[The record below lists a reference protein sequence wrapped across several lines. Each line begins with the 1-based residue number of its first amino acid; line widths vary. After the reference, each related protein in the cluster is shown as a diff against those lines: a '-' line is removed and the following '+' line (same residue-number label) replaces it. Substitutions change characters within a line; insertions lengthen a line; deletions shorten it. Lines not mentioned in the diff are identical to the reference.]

1 MRLLRY
7 GEKGQERPCVV
18 YADGA
23 IRDVSKFVTDFAGE
37 TVSCDALDRL
47 KTLDLADAP
56 VLPAGGR
63 IGSPLAS
70 VRNFY
75 CIGLNYRKH
84 AEETGAR
91 PPVEPMLFN
100 KAVNALSGP
109 FDPVPYPRKSSS
121 LDWEVEIGL
130 VIGKTCRYIAKEDA
144 LLYVAGYFTANDI
157 SERDFQ
163 KSRGG
168 QFVKGKSGTNFGPI
182 GPYLVTADEVP
193 DPNALGLTTKVNGDV
208 MQNSNTSDMIFDV
221 KTIISNLS
229 QYLTLEVGDIILTG
243 TPEGV
248 GLGIKPDP
256 VFLKTGDVV
265 EVEVEGLGAQRI
277 EIGDAE

>member
-7 GEKGQERPCVV
+7 GEKGSEVPCVLD
-18 YADGA
+18 AEGK
-23 IRDVSKFVTDFAGE
+23 IRDLSAHVSDFECE
-37 TVSCDALDRL
+37 TVSTEAIETL
-47 KTLDLADAP
+47 KGLDLSTLPELP
-56 VLPAGGR
+56 VGSR

-91 PPVEPMLFN
+91 IPVEPMMFN

-109 FDPVPYPRKSSS
+109 FDEIPYPRNSSS

-130 VIGKTCRYIAKEDA
+130 VIGRKCRYVDVEDA
-144 LLYVAGYFTANDI
+144 LSYVSGYFTANDI

-163 KSRGG
+163 KARGG

-193 DPNALGLTTKVNGDV
+193 DPNALALTTTLNGKV

-221 KTIISNLS
+221 KTIVSNLS
-229 QYLTLEVGDIILTG
+229 HYLTLEVGDIILTG

-248 GLGIKPDP
+248 GLGIKPEP
-256 VFLKTGDVV
+256 VFMKTGDVV

-277 EIGDAE
+277 EIGATE

>member
-7 GEKGQERPCVV
+7 GELGQERPCVL
-18 YADGA
+18 DETGA
-23 IRDVSKFVTDFAGE
+23 IRDLSAHVADFAGE
-37 TVSCDALDRL
+37 TVSLEAIDAIRE
-47 KTLDLADAP
+47 LDLSQLP
-56 VLPAGGR
+56 ELPAAGR
-63 IGSPLAS
+63 IGAPLAR
-70 VRNFY
+70 VANFF

-84 AEETGAR
+84 AEETGATR
-91 PPVEPMLFN
+91 LPVEPMVFN
-100 KAVNALSGP
+100 KATGTLSGP
-109 FDPVPYPRKSSS
+109 YDDVPLPRGSQK

-130 VIGKTCRYIAKEDA
+130 VIGRRCRYVSVDEA
-144 LLYVAGYFTANDI
+144 LSYLSGYVTANDI

-193 DPNALGLTTKVNGDV
+193 DPNALGLTTKLNGAV

-221 KTIISNLS
+221 KTIVSNMS
-229 QYLTLEVGDIILTG
+229 QYMTLEVGDIILTG

-248 GLGIKPDP
+248 GLGMDP
-256 VFLKTGDVV
+256 PQFMTTGDVI
-265 EVEVEGLGAQRI
+265 EVEVEGLGAQKI
-277 EIGDAE
+277 TIGAEE